1 MTAPVASHPG
11 KGLRPTRGTRWAVLL
26 TLLTSLGMIL
36 VTSPAAV
43 SPAVYWVVSGLA
55 LAGILA
61 VLVIGEHSWERS
73 VDSARAAGLVAR

>member
-1 MTAPVASHPG
+1 M
-11 KGLRPTRGTRWAVLL
+11 
-26 TLLTSLGMIL
+26 L

-43 SPAVYWVVSGLA
+43 SPAVYWLVSGLA